1 MQNIN
6 FSAVVQYFET
16 LARQHTSILHS
27 DTRKAFFRLELDEV
41 VEGLRNN
48 ICFPVII
55 LEGYDL
61 NFKDNKSDNL
71 VKQRGSAFVIVD
83 KARRGDFD
91 AIHEVYDRME
101 QIGDDV
107 LTRMRHDKF
116 LRQSP
121 VRDFDLNNVDGSLIG
136 WPIDSNLYGIRYT
149 FTIDS
154 AFPSDIDPDRWNITP
169 IE

>member
-16 LARQHTSILHS
+16 LARQHTDIAHT
-27 DTRKAFFRLELDEV
+27 DKHKAFFRLELDEV

-48 ICFPVII
+48 INFPCII

-61 NFKDNKSDNL
+61 NFRDNKSDNL
-71 VKQRGSAFVIVD
+71 IKQRGSAFIVVD
-83 KARRGDFD
+83 KVARGDFD
-91 AIHEVYDRME
+91 AIHQAYDRME
-101 QIGDDV
+101 EIGDEI
-107 LTRMRHDKF
+107 LARLRHDKAN
-116 LRQSP
+116 RQSP
-121 VRDFDLNNVDGSLIG
+121 VRDFDLNNVDGSLVG

-154 AFPSDIDPDRWNITP
+154 AFPNDINSEKWNL
-169 IE
+169 